1 MTVAVPRHVLLIIGV
16 CALTFLAGLG
26 QPAITDS
33 DEGFYAESAREMVE
47 SGDWLTPHFNY
58 EHRFEKPVLY
68 YWLAAGAYRLVG
80 VGEAAARL
88 PSALAGLGLA
98 LLAFFAARRW
108 FDDATGLLAGLI
120 AATSFG
126 HVAMARQALPD
137 LTLAFLV
144 TLATW
149 CALLAG
155 LDAPRRRGAP
165 GADGRRRWLVAAA
178 LAAAGAVL
186 AKGPVGLALPVLV
199 VLPLAG
205 CEHLAGRSRWHFRR
219 AALVPAAL
227 AFLALAVPWFA
238 GMTVVHG
245 ADYLDRF
252 FLTENLDRF
261 ATARFN
267 EPRPWWYY
275 LPIAVGGMLPWSPYM
290 LLWLPALGRFAST
303 RRIDP
308 ATVRLVWWA
317 LVPLLFYT
325 LAVGKQPRYIL
336 PMVSPLAVLLAA
348 TLRERIGRRSS
359 SGDHLLTL
367 CTTLAGAV
375 LVLLGILAY
384 RARPLLVDWDAAW
397 TTAAAGAF
405 CAAGIGVCL
414 TVVRHRWTPAALTAA
429 AVVATLV
436 THCVVIAS
444 PGPAPVER
452 MAALIAA
459 NRAGDERYGRYAVFT
474 RNLVFYTRSAFVE
487 LPVLPAASHFLRAP
501 ERVLCVL
508 RVEDADRLE
517 AEGVP
522 LERLGQVRYLDTG
535 GLNLRTLLDP
545 RPDHLQQVVLVANR
559 QGFAP

>member
-1 MTVAVPRHVLLIIGV
+1 MLHHVFLLIGV
-16 CALTFLAGLG
+16 CALAFFAGLG

-33 DEGFYAESAREMVE
+33 DEGFYAESAREMLE

-58 EHRFEKPVLY
+58 AYRFEKPVLY

-88 PSALAGLGLA
+88 PSALAGLGLT
-98 LLAFFAARRW
+98 LLAFLAGRRW
-108 FDDATGLLAGLI
+108 YDDATGLLAGLI

-144 TLATW
+144 TVATW
-149 CALLAG
+149 SALLGG
-155 LDAPRRRGAP
+155 LDPPRRRGAL
-165 GADGRRRWLVAAA
+165 GTDRRRRWLVVAAV
-178 LAAAGAVL
+178 AAAGGVL
-186 AKGPVGLALPVLV
+186 AKGPVALALPALV

-205 CEHLAGRSRWHFRR
+205 CEYLAGRSRWHLRR
-219 AALVPAAL
+219 PLLVPAAL
-227 AFLALAVPWFA
+227 AFLMVAAPWFL

-245 ADYLDRF
+245 FDYLDRF
-252 FLTENLDRF
+252 FVAENLDRF

-275 LPIAVGGMLPWSPYM
+275 LPIAIGGMLPWSPYM
-290 LLWLPALGRFAST
+290 LLWLPALGRFAKT
-303 RRIDP
+303 RRVDP
-308 ATVRLVWWA
+308 ATVRLLWWA

-348 TLRERIGRRSS
+348 TLREQLGRRPTR
-359 SGDHLLTL
+359 DRLLTI
-367 CTTLAGAV
+367 CTTLAGTV

-384 RARPLLVDWDAAW
+384 RARPLLVDWDELW

-405 CAAGIGVCL
+405 WAAGIGVCL
-414 TVVRHRWTPAALTAA
+414 TVARHRWTPAALTAA
-429 AVVATLV
+429 AIVATLV
-436 THCVVIAS
+436 THCVVLAS

-452 MAALIAA
+452 MASLIAA
-459 NRAGDERYGRYAVFT
+459 NREGHERYGRNAVFA
-474 RNLVFYTRSAFVE
+474 RNLVLYTRSAFVE
-487 LPVLPAASHFLRAP
+487 LPVLQAASDFLRAP
-501 ERVLCVL
+501 ARVLCVL
-508 RVEDADRLE
+508 RVEDADRLD
-517 AEGVP
+517 AQGVP

-545 RPDHLQQVVLVANR
+545 RPDRLQRVVLVANR
-559 QGFAP
+559 

>member
-1 MTVAVPRHVLLIIGV
+1 MLLLIGV

-58 EHRFEKPVLY
+58 AYRFDKPVLY
-68 YWLAAGAYRLVG
+68 YWLAAGAYRLLG

-88 PSALAGLGLA
+88 PSALAGLGLT
-98 LLAFFAARRW
+98 LLVFLAGRRW

-126 HVAMARQALPD
+126 HVAIARQALPD
-137 LTLAFLV
+137 LTLALLV

-149 CALLAG
+149 CALVAA
-155 LDAPRRRGAP
+155 LDPPRRRGALP
-165 GADGRRRWLVAAA
+165 ADRRGRWLVAAA
-178 LAAAGAVL
+178 VAAAGGVL
-186 AKGPVGLALPVLV
+186 AKGPVGLALPLLV

-205 CEHLAGRSRWHFRR
+205 WERLAGRSRWHLRR
-219 AALVPAAL
+219 VHLVPAAV
-227 AFLALAVPWFA
+227 AFLVVAVPWFL

-245 ADYLDRF
+245 VDYLDRF
-252 FLTENLDRF
+252 FVTENLDRF

-267 EPRPWWYY
+267 DPRPWWYY
-275 LPIAVGGMLPWSPYM
+275 LPIAIGGMLPWSPYM
-290 LLWLPALGRFAST
+290 LLWLPALAGFART
-303 RRIDP
+303 RRVDP
-308 ATVRLVWWA
+308 ATVRLLWWA
-317 LVPLLFYT
+317 LAPLLFYT

-348 TLRERIGRRSS
+348 TLRERLGRRSS
-359 SGDHLLTL
+359 RDHLLTT

-384 RARPLLVDWDAAW
+384 RARPLLVDWDAPW

-405 CAAGIGVCL
+405 WAAGIGVCL

-429 AVVATLV
+429 AIVATLA
-436 THCVVIAS
+436 TYCVVLAS

-452 MAALIAA
+452 MASLIAA
-459 NRAGDERYGRYAVFT
+459 SRQGDERYGGHAVFA
-474 RNLVFYTRSAFVE
+474 RNLVFYTRTAFVE
-487 LPVLPAASHFLRAP
+487 LPVLQAASDFLRAP
-501 ERVLCVL
+501 ARVLCVL
-508 RVEDADRLE
+508 RAQDADRLE
-517 AEGVP
+517 AQGVP
-522 LERLGQVRYLDTG
+522 LDRLGQVRYLDTG

-545 RPDHLQQVVLVANR
+545 RPDHLQRVVLVANR
-559 QGFAP
+559 PTSAP

>member
-1 MTVAVPRHVLLIIGV
+1 MLVLIGV
-16 CALTFLAGLG
+16 CALTFFAGLG

-88 PSALAGLGLA
+88 PSALAGLGLT
-98 LLAFFAARRW
+98 LLAFVAARRW

-137 LTLAFLV
+137 LTLALLI

-149 CALLAG
+149 CALVAA
-155 LDAPRRRGAP
+155 LDPPRRGGAP

-178 LAAAGAVL
+178 VAAAGGVL
-186 AKGPVGLALPVLV
+186 AKGPVGLALPALV

-205 CEHLAGRSRWHFRR
+205 LEHLAGRSRWRLRR
-219 AALVPAAL
+219 AHLVPAAL
-227 AFLALAVPWFA
+227 AFLVVAVPWFL
-238 GMTVVHG
+238 GMTLVHG
-245 ADYLDRF
+245 VDYLDRF
-252 FLTENLDRF
+252 FVTENLDRF

-290 LLWLPALGRFAST
+290 LLWLPALGRFARE

-308 ATVRLVWWA
+308 ATARLLWWA
-317 LVPLLFYT
+317 LAPLLFYT

-336 PMVSPLAVLLAA
+336 PMVTPLAVLLAA
-348 TLRERIGRRSS
+348 TLSARLGGRAA
-359 SGDHLLTL
+359 GDRLLTI
-367 CTTLAGAV
+367 CTTLAGTV
-375 LVLLGILAY
+375 LVLLGILAH
-384 RARPLLVDWDAAW
+384 RARPLLVDWDALW
-397 TTAAAGAF
+397 TTAAAAAF
-405 CAAGIGVCL
+405 WAGGIGVCL
-414 TVVRHRWTPAALTAA
+414 TVVRRRWTPAALTAA
-429 AVVATLV
+429 AIVATLA
-436 THCVVIAS
+436 THWVVLAS

-452 MAALIAA
+452 MASLIAA
-459 NRAGDERYGRYAVFT
+459 NREGDERYGRHAVFA
-474 RNLVFYTRSAFVE
+474 RNLVFYTRTAFVE
-487 LPVLPAASHFLRAP
+487 LPALQAASDFLRAP
-501 ERVLCVL
+501 TRVLCVL

-517 AEGVP
+517 AQGVP
-522 LERLGQVRYLDTG
+522 LERLGQVTYLDTG
-535 GLNLRTLLDP
+535 GLNLRILLDP
-545 RPDHLQQVVLVANR
+545 RPDHLQRVELVANR
-559 QGFAP
+559 QESAP

>member
-1 MTVAVPRHVLLIIGV
+1 MLLLIGV

-26 QPAITDS
+26 RPAITDS

-58 EHRFEKPVLY
+58 AYRFEKPVLY

-88 PSALAGLGLA
+88 PSALAGLGLT

-137 LTLAFLV
+137 LTLALLV

-149 CALLAG
+149 CALVAA
-155 LDAPRRRGAP
+155 LDPPRRRGALAA
-165 GADGRRRWLVAAA
+165 GRRRRWLVAAA
-178 LAAAGAVL
+178 VAAAGGVL
-186 AKGPVGLALPVLV
+186 AKGPVGLALPLLV

-205 CEHLAGRSRWHFRR
+205 WEHLAGRSRWHLRR
-219 AALVPAAL
+219 AHLVPAAL
-227 AFLALAVPWFA
+227 AFLVVAAPWFL

-245 ADYLDRF
+245 VDYLDRF
-252 FLTENLDRF
+252 FVTENLDRF

-267 EPRPWWYY
+267 APRPWWYY
-275 LPIAVGGMLPWSPYM
+275 LPIAIGGMLPWSPYM
-290 LLWLPALGRFAST
+290 LLWLPALARFART
-303 RRIDP
+303 RRVDP
-308 ATVRLVWWA
+308 ATVRLLWWA
-317 LVPLLFYT
+317 LAPLLFYT

-336 PMVSPLAVLLAA
+336 PMVGPLAVLLAA
-348 TLRERIGRRSS
+348 TLRERLGRRSS
-359 SGDHLLTL
+359 RDHLLTT

-375 LVLLGILAY
+375 LVLLGILAN
-384 RARPLLVDWDAAW
+384 RARPLLVDWDGLW
-397 TTAAAGAF
+397 TAAAAGAF
-405 CAAGIGVCL
+405 WAAGIGVCL
-414 TVVRHRWTPAALTAA
+414 TVVRHRWTPAALAA
-429 AVVATLV
+429 AAIVATLV
-436 THCVVIAS
+436 TYCVVLAS

-452 MAALIAA
+452 MASLIAA
-459 NRAGDERYGRYAVFT
+459 SREGDERYGRHAVFA
-474 RNLVFYTRSAFVE
+474 RNLVFYTRGAFVE
-487 LPVLPAASHFLRAP
+487 LPVLQAAADFLRTPA
-501 ERVLCVL
+501 RVLCVL
-508 RVEDADRLE
+508 RVQDVDRLE
-517 AEGVP
+517 AQGVP

-545 RPDHLQQVVLVANR
+545 RPAHLQRVVLVANR
-559 QGFAP
+559 PARGAAPSE